1 MVVGFCG
8 VGGNCGMG
16 LFSEVE
22 ELAARAQF
30 MRESLGKSQSITD
43 SMITI
48 LGSFDHRL
56 STLETAMR
64 PTQVRT
70 HAYRKAHENIDST
83 LKAAESVLTQFDVSR
98 QVENKVLKGPENDL
112 GGFLVAVDQLQ
123 NNVEFFTLNSSLKAS
138 DGALNHA
145 KGLLTKG
152 MTRLTEEF
160 KALLVQ
166 HRFTQN
172 PFNT

>member
-1 MVVGFCG
+1 MGGF
-8 VGGNCGMG
+8 
-16 LFSEVE
+16 FFPPE
-22 ELAARAQF
+22 EIEEPVKERYL
-30 MRESLGKSQSITD
+30 D
-43 SMITI
+43 SCE
-48 LGSFDHRL
+48 
-56 STLETAMR
+56 TLLL
-64 PTQVRT
+64 
-70 HAYRKAHENIDST
+70 IDFVT
-83 LKAAESVLTQFDVSR
+83 TFV

-138 DGALNHA
+138 NGALSHA

>member
-64 PTQVRT
+64 PTQVRKEKK
-70 HAYRKAHENIDST
+70 RKEIS
-83 LKAAESVLTQFDVSR
+83 SVPSHHSPTFFHSSIFARLFFGGAMQRRLRKYDGFVS
-98 QVENKVLKGPENDL
+98 QCS
-112 GGFLVAVDQLQ
+112 FHIA
-123 NNVEFFTLNSSLKAS
+123 FT
-138 DGALNHA
+138 
-145 KGLLTKG
+145 
-152 MTRLTEEF
+152 
-160 KALLVQ
+160 
-166 HRFTQN
+166 
-172 PFNT
+172 

>member
-64 PTQVRT
+64 PTQVRKEKKSNLLRSLSPLS
-70 HAYRKAHENIDST
+70 HILSFFDFCSAFFGGCN
-83 LKAAESVLTQFDVSR
+83 AEKTG
-98 QVENKVLKGPENDL
+98 EG
-112 GGFLVAVDQLQ
+112 
-123 NNVEFFTLNSSLKAS
+123 
-138 DGALNHA
+138 
-145 KGLLTKG
+145 
-152 MTRLTEEF
+152 
-160 KALLVQ
+160 
-166 HRFTQN
+166 
-172 PFNT
+172 

>member
-1 MVVGFCG
+1 MG
-8 VGGNCGMG
+8 V
-16 LFSEVE
+16 FFFPPE
-22 ELAARAQF
+22 EIEEPVKERYL
-30 MRESLGKSQSITD
+30 D
-43 SMITI
+43 SCE
-48 LGSFDHRL
+48 
-56 STLETAMR
+56 TLLL
-64 PTQVRT
+64 
-70 HAYRKAHENIDST
+70 IDFVT
-83 LKAAESVLTQFDVSR
+83 TFV

-138 DGALNHA
+138 NGALSHA

-172 PFNT
+172 PFNTRLCDAQSFHDGSFHHLVVLAFVCRYDLSISFVHLKGEQIFFF

>member
-1 MVVGFCG
+1 MVVGFCE

-30 MRESLGKSQSITD
+30 MRGSLGKSQSITD

-64 PTQVRT
+64 PTQVRKEKK
-70 HAYRKAHENIDST
+70 RKEKKSPPFPPTT
-83 LKAAESVLTQFDVSR
+83 LPHSFILRF
-98 QVENKVLKGPENDL
+98 LL
-112 GGFLVAVDQLQ
+112 GFFL
-123 NNVEFFTLNSSLKAS
+123 
-138 DGALNHA
+138 G
-145 KGLLTKG
+145 
-152 MTRLTEEF
+152 
-160 KALLVQ
+160 VQ
-166 HRFTQN
+166 CRED
-172 PFNT
+172 